1 VSEALAPDA
10 PDITGSAIARTGAR
24 RRSLTP
30 VVIGAMVVL
39 AIVLLCAAFGP
50 WLAPKDPNQ
59 QDLLA
64 GLQGPSLQH
73 WLGTDDLGRDI
84 FSRTIAGTRSAVV
97 GPLIIALGAMT
108 IGVLLGLIAG
118 YEGGIVDSGIS
129 RWVELVYALPALLVA
144 IVVVGVFGGGYFLAV
159 LLLVLLFSPVDT
171 RIARA
176 AALDQRSRPYVEAAR
191 LLDLPRWRIMFRH
204 IWPNVMP
211 FSLANAFL
219 TFAFA
224 LVSLAALSYLGLG
237 VGPGA
242 ADWGRMLSDSRT
254 LLFDNP
260 ASAIAPGVA
269 IALTAVSV
277 TIVGD
282 WLSERL
288 SERGRSR

>member
-1 VSEALAPDA
+1 MSSPLPEVHGDAGSVRAVPTTRRGVSP
-10 PDITGSAIARTGAR
+10 IVIA
-24 RRSLTP
+24 
-30 VVIGAMVVL
+30 AMLVL
-39 AIVLLCAAFGP
+39 GIVLVCAAIGP
-50 WLAPKDPNQ
+50 RIAPHDPNE
-59 QDLLA
+59 QDLFV
-64 GLQGPSLQH
+64 GLSDPSAQH

-84 FSRTIAGTRSAVV
+84 FSRTVAGARSAVV
-97 GPLIIALGAMT
+97 GPLIIAVGAML
-108 IGVLLGLIAG
+108 IGAVLGLLAG
-118 YEGGIVDSGIS
+118 YNGGAVDSGIS

-159 LLLVLLFSPVDT
+159 FLLVILFSPVDT
-171 RIARA
+171 RIARG

-191 LLDLPRWRIMFRH
+191 LLDLPRWQIMYRH

-211 FSLANAFL
+211 YSLANAFL

-242 ADWGRMLSDSRT
+242 ADWGRMLSESRT

-260 ASAIAPGVA
+260 AAAIAPGVA

-277 TIVGD
+277 SVLGD
-282 WLSERL
+282 WLSERF

>member
-1 VSEALAPDA
+1 MSSPLPEVHGDAGSVSAVPTTRRGVS
-10 PDITGSAIARTGAR
+10 PIVIA
-24 RRSLTP
+24 
-30 VVIGAMVVL
+30 AMLVL
-39 AIVLLCAAFGP
+39 GIVLVCAAIGP
-50 WLAPKDPNQ
+50 RIAPHDPNE
-59 QDLLA
+59 QDLFV
-64 GLQGPSLQH
+64 GLSDPSAQH

-84 FSRTIAGTRSAVV
+84 FSRTVAGARSAVV
-97 GPLIIALGAMT
+97 GPLIIAVGAML
-108 IGVLLGLIAG
+108 IGAVLGLLAG
-118 YEGGIVDSGIS
+118 YNGGAVDSGIS

-159 LLLVLLFSPVDT
+159 FLLVILFSPVDT
-171 RIARA
+171 RIARG

-191 LLDLPRWRIMFRH
+191 LLDLPRWQIMYRH

-211 FSLANAFL
+211 YSLANAFL

-242 ADWGRMLSDSRT
+242 ADWGRMLSESRT

-260 ASAIAPGVA
+260 AAAIAPGVA

-277 TIVGD
+277 SVLGD
-282 WLSERL
+282 WLSERF

>member
-1 VSEALAPDA
+1 MHGDAGSVRAVPTTRRGVSP
-10 PDITGSAIARTGAR
+10 IVIA
-24 RRSLTP
+24 
-30 VVIGAMVVL
+30 AMLVL
-39 AIVLLCAAFGP
+39 GIVLVCAAIGP
-50 WLAPKDPNQ
+50 RIAPHDPNE
-59 QDLLA
+59 QDLFV
-64 GLQGPSLQH
+64 GLSDPSAQH

-84 FSRTIAGTRSAVV
+84 FSRTVAGARSAVV
-97 GPLIIALGAMT
+97 GPLIIAVGAML
-108 IGVLLGLIAG
+108 IGAVLGLLAG
-118 YEGGIVDSGIS
+118 YNGGAVDSGIS

-159 LLLVLLFSPVDT
+159 FLLVILFSPVDT
-171 RIARA
+171 RIARG

-191 LLDLPRWRIMFRH
+191 LLDLPRWQIMYRH

-211 FSLANAFL
+211 YSLANAFL

-242 ADWGRMLSDSRT
+242 ADWGRMLSESRT

-260 ASAIAPGVA
+260 AAAIAPGVA

-277 TIVGD
+277 SVLGD
-282 WLSERL
+282 WLSERF